1 MADLTWTPLPKLW
14 PQPAVSAPFAEF
26 DLLVFTEAGVPTWP
40 GFGEV
45 RYDVLRS
52 PSFGLV
58 ANGTADSFEA
68 AKAAALFEAAVPRAG
83 MARDGR
89 RWPSLFRRCNG

>member
-1 MADLTWTPLPKLW
+1 MADLTWTPLPTLW

-26 DLLVFTEAGVPTWP
+26 DLLVFTEAGVPTW
-40 GFGEV
+40 EV
-45 RYDVLRS
+45 RYDVRRS

-68 AKAAALFEAAVPRAG
+68 AKAAALFEAAIKSSQS
-83 MARDGR
+83 RDGA
-89 RWPSLFRRCNG
+89 